1 MERKKAKQDYFES
14 LNAQIKTDKQR
25 KKYAI
30 LMTEHERRVHDKT
43 IKAYEQY
50 DSKSGSDGAVPML
63 GQNYQAIQSKYIGKA
78 FGQPSESR

>member
-43 IKAYEQY
+43 IKAYE
-50 DSKSGSDGAVPML
+50 
-63 GQNYQAIQSKYIGKA
+63 
-78 FGQPSESR
+78 